1 MSGFLILFAV
11 GVPSLLAVSWL
22 IPTRAEARLMRVK
35 L

>member
-1 MSGFLILFAV
+1 MLTLWLI
-11 GVPSLLAVSWL
+11 GVPVLLAVSWL